1 MFPDPWLLTFCVFGM
16 LVALGSTSGLINER
30 LWISEPL
37 VCALLGVALG
47 PVGLGLLRVHP
58 GGDPASATVLRETA
72 RVTLAIAVIGSA
84 VRLPGPWLRTHW
96 RGLAVTL
103 GPGMLLMW
111 GAGTLVSGIA
121 LGLPLLTA
129 LMVGAAIAP
138 TDPVLSAPLLT
149 GRLADRAVP
158 KHLRNGLTAESGIND
173 GLAFP
178 FVMLPVLLF
187 NQQTT
192 AVGREWL
199 IHVVLYEVG
208 GGVLIGIVTGL
219 LACRVLRWAKTR
231 PDAQPASM
239 LTAVI
244 ALALT
249 ALAGARVIGSDGV
262 LAAFVAGAVLNAGDW
277 ETETEQRMERFQ
289 EALARFF
296 DLPVMILFGAVVP
309 WHAWGAHVWRSIGFA
324 FAILLF
330 RQLPGWLLIARFIP
344 WCRDPS
350 SALFA
355 GWFGPIGAA
364 ALFYAMLIQDKTG
377 LTAIWPAVSLAVTA
391 SVIAHGATSTP
402 LTWIFGRVQT
412 GSSNFLVDEAKD
424 KPAKDAHGPE

>member
-1 MFPDPWLLTFCVFGM
+1 MFPDPWLLTFCVFGL

-37 VCALLGVALG
+37 VCALLGAALG
-47 PVGLGLLRVHP
+47 PVGLDLLRVHP
-58 GGDPASATVLRETA
+58 GGDSASATVLRETA

-121 LGLPLLTA
+121 FGLPLLTA

-149 GRLADRAVP
+149 GRLAERAVP
-158 KHLRNGLTAESGIND
+158 EHLRNGLTAESGIND

-192 AVGREWL
+192 PVGREWF

-208 GGVLIGIVTGL
+208 GGVLIGIVTGW
-219 LACRVLRWAKTR
+219 LACRVLRWARAR

-277 ETETEQRMERFQ
+277 ETKAEQHMERFQ

-309 WHAWGAHVWRSIGFA
+309 WHAWGAHMWRSIA
-324 FAILLF
+324 FAGHPVLPPTSGLAADRPVHSVVSRPLLGAVRRLVWPNRRCGSF
-330 RQLPGWLLIARFIP
+330 LCDADPGQDWTDRDLARGQP
-344 WCRDPS
+344 RGCRLRYCTRHDEHP
-350 SALFA
+350 AHLDIRA
-355 GWFGPIGAA
+355 CAN
-364 ALFYAMLIQDKTG
+364 G
-377 LTAIWPAVSLAVTA
+377 LVKFS
-391 SVIAHGATSTP
+391 G
-402 LTWIFGRVQT
+402 
-412 GSSNFLVDEAKD
+412 
-424 KPAKDAHGPE
+424 